1 MKLSKP
7 LVIIKVRKMDF
18 KDKNNGIQ
26 KLNNWQKESHLK
38 NFEITAHYYDFF
50 LKKIK
55 MISIT

>member
-1 MKLSKP
+1 
-7 LVIIKVRKMDF
+7 MDF